1 MPRIVRFHEL
11 GKADVLKLEELPL
24 AEPGESEVR
33 IKVEAIGLNRAE
45 VAFRYGQY
53 LETPKLPS
61 QLGYEAAGIIDA
73 VGTGVTGFNVGDRVS
88 SIPSFSMVDYGVYGE
103 SAILPVIAV
112 AHYPDKLSA
121 SEGAAIWMQYL
132 TAYGALIEYGK
143 IKKDDVVLI
152 TAASSSV
159 GLAAIQL
166 TKVTG
171 GLAIATTRGADKKS
185 FLLDAGADHVI
196 VTDEEDL
203 AERVMEITSGT
214 GANLI
219 FDPVGGPTLL
229 DLAAAA
235 APRATIYEYGGLSP
249 DPTPFPL
256 FPALAKGLTVRGY
269 TLFEITQSPEL
280 CERAREYVFNLL
292 QSGDLKPIIDEHR
305 FSLDEIVEAHSFME
319 SNQQKGK
326 IVVSV

>member
-11 GKADVLKLEELPL
+11 GQPDVLKLEELPL
-24 AEPGESEVR
+24 VAPGEAEVR

-45 VAFRYGQY
+45 VVFRKGQY
-53 LETPKLPS
+53 IETPTLPS
-61 QLGYEAAGIIDA
+61 QLGYEAAGIIDS
-73 VGTGVTGFNVGDRVS
+73 VGTGVTGFKVGDRVS

-103 SAILPVIAV
+103 SAILPVTAV

-121 SEGAAIWMQYL
+121 SEGAAIWMQYI

-143 IKKDDVVLI
+143 MKKDDVVLI

-166 TKVTG
+166 TKATG

-196 VTDEEDL
+196 VTDEENI
-203 AERVMEITSGT
+203 AERVMEITSGA
-214 GANLI
+214 GANLT
-219 FDPVGGPTLL
+219 FDPVGGPALL
-229 DLAAAA
+229 DLADAAA
-235 APRATIYEYGGLSP
+235 KGATIYQYGALSP
-249 DPTPFPL
+249 EPTPFPL
-256 FPALAKGLTVRGY
+256 FPALVKGLTIRGY

-292 QSGDLKPIIDEHR
+292 ESGDLKPIIDEQR
-305 FSLDEIVEAHSFME
+305 FSLDEIVEAHRFME
-319 SNQQKGK
+319 TNKQKGK
-326 IVVSV
+326 IVVTV

>member
-11 GKADVLKLEELPL
+11 GQADVLKLEELPL
-24 AEPGESEVR
+24 VEPGEAEVR

-45 VAFRYGQY
+45 VVFRKGQY
-53 LETPKLPS
+53 IETPKLPS

-73 VGTGVTGFNVGDRVS
+73 VGTGVTGFKVGDRVS

-103 SAILPVIAV
+103 SAILPLTAV

-121 SEGAAIWMQYL
+121 AEGAAIWMQYL

-143 IKKDDVVLI
+143 MKKDDVVLI

-166 TKVTG
+166 TKATG

-196 VTDEEDL
+196 VTDEEDI
-203 AERVMEITSGT
+203 AERVMEITSGA
-214 GANLI
+214 GANLT

-235 APRATIYEYGGLSP
+235 AKGATIFEYGALSP
-249 DPTPFPL
+249 EPTPFPL
-256 FPALAKGLTVRGY
+256 FPALVKGLTIRGY

-305 FSLDEIVEAHSFME
+305 FSLDEIVEAQLFME
-319 SNQQKGK
+319 TNTQKGK
-326 IVVSV
+326 IVVTV

>member
-11 GKADVLKLEELPL
+11 GQPDVLKLEELPL
-24 AEPGESEVR
+24 VAPGEAEVR
-33 IKVEAIGLNRAE
+33 VKVEAIGLNRAE
-45 VAFRYGQY
+45 VVFRKGQY
-53 LETPKLPS
+53 IETPTLPS
-61 QLGYEAAGIIDA
+61 QLGYEAAGIVDA
-73 VGTGVTGFNVGDRVS
+73 VGTGVTDFKVGDRVS

-103 SAILPVIAV
+103 SAILPVTAV

-121 SEGAAIWMQYL
+121 AEGAAIWMQYI

-143 IKKDDVVLI
+143 MKKDDVVLI

-166 TKVTG
+166 TKAIG

-196 VTDEEDL
+196 VTDEENI
-203 AERVMEITSGT
+203 AERVMEITSGA
-214 GANLI
+214 GANLT

-229 DLAAAA
+229 DLADAAA
-235 APRATIYEYGGLSP
+235 KGAIIYEYGALSP
-249 DPTPFPL
+249 EPTPFPL
-256 FPALAKGLTVRGY
+256 FPALVKGLTIRGY

-292 QSGDLKPIIDEHR
+292 ESGDLKPIIDEHR
-305 FSLDEIVEAHSFME
+305 FSLDEIVEAHRFME
-319 SNQQKGK
+319 TNKQKGK
-326 IVVSV
+326 IVVTV

>member
-1 MPRIVRFHEL
+1 MPKIVRFHEL

-24 AEPGESEVR
+24 AVPGEAEVR

-45 VAFRYGQY
+45 VVFRKGQY

-73 VGTGVTGFNVGDRVS
+73 VGSGVTGFKVGNRVS
-88 SIPSFSMVDYGVYGE
+88 SIPAFSMTDYGVYGE
-103 SAILPVIAV
+103 SAILPVHAV
-112 AHYPDKLSA
+112 ARYPDNLSS
-121 SEGAAIWMQYL
+121 SEGAAIWMQYI

-143 IKKDDVVLI
+143 MKKDDVVLI
-152 TAASSSV
+152 TAGSSSV
-159 GLAAIQL
+159 GLAAIQI
-166 TKVTG
+166 TKATG
-171 GLAIATTRGADKKS
+171 ALAIATTRGADKKS

-196 VTDEEDL
+196 VTDDEEL
-203 AERVMEITSGT
+203 AERVMEITSGA

-219 FDPVGGPTLL
+219 FDPVGGSMLL
-229 DLAAAA
+229 ELAAAA
-235 APRATIYEYGGLSP
+235 AKGATIYEYGALSP
-249 DPTPFPL
+249 EPTPFPL
-256 FPALAKGLTVRGY
+256 FPALVKGLTFRGY

-292 QSGDLKPIIDEHR
+292 QSGDLKPIIDEHG
-305 FSLDEIVEAHSFME
+305 FSLDEIVEAHRFME

-326 IVVSV
+326 IVVTV

>member
-11 GKADVLKLEELPL
+11 GKADVLKIEELPL
-24 AEPGESEVR
+24 VEPGESEVR
-33 IKVEAIGLNRAE
+33 IKVEALGLNRAE
-45 VAFRYGQY
+45 VVFRKGQY
-53 LETPKLPS
+53 IETPTLPS

-73 VGTGVTGFNVGDRVS
+73 LGTSVTGFKVGDRVS

-103 SAILPVIAV
+103 SAILPVTAV

-143 IKKDDVVLI
+143 MKKEDVVLI

-166 TKVTG
+166 TKAAG
-171 GLAIATTRGADKKS
+171 GMAIATTRGADKKS

-196 VTDEEDL
+196 VTDDEDL
-203 AERVMEITSGT
+203 AERVMEITSGA

-229 DLAAAA
+229 ELAAAA
-235 APRATIYEYGGLSP
+235 AKGATIYEYGALSP

-256 FPALAKGLTVRGY
+256 FPALVKGLAIRGY

-305 FSLDEIVEAHSFME
+305 FNLDEIVEAHRFME

-326 IVVSV
+326 IVVTV